1 MDSVLHWVTQVPGLW
16 WSGLSFFVGLLV
28 GHRLQLG
35 LARRLDRQAAREVI
49 RAWVIDQG
57 GFPDQPVRRPSDT
70 QFDAFASRISKRQRK
85 RLGAACRG
93 LTASWTMHQDAA
105 GQLSYTVDRE
115 LYLRSMSTLLDI
127 TKPE

>member
-1 MDSVLHWVTQVPGLW
+1 MDSLLHWITQVPGLW

-35 LARRLDRQAAREVI
+35 LARRLDRQAAREII
-49 RAWVIDQG
+49 RAWVIDQNG
-57 GFPDQPVRRPSDT
+57 SPSQPVRRPSDT
-70 QFDAFASRISKRQRK
+70 QFDAFASRISKHQRK

-93 LTASWTMHQDAA
+93 LTATWTMHQSDT
-105 GQLSYTVDRE
+105 GMVHYTADRE
-115 LYLRSMSTLLDI
+115 LFLRSMLTLLDI

>member
-1 MDSVLHWVTQVPGLW
+1 MDAVLHWVTQVPGLW
-16 WSGLSFFVGLLV
+16 WSGLSFFVGLLI

-57 GFPDQPVRRPSDT
+57 GSPGAPVRRPSDM

-93 LTASWTMHQDAA
+93 LTASWTLHQDAE
-105 GQLSYTVDRE
+105 GHPHYTVDRE